1 MRLGFS
7 VHSIEMFKTLRF
19 VSSLTLFTVLAA
31 ATPVAQQAPRGGSA
45 DDKEMAAYRLTL
57 PVLDKVVTATKNLG
71 AAIKNDPRFQK
82 QQAIRAEIEKLEEK
96 EEPTEAE
103 MQRLEKLNADLEKL
117 EEATTLPD
125 TQTQTLDQM
134 EAAMRKEPLI
144 NNALTSAGLTPRE
157 YAKFMFAYMSA
168 GMVAGM
174 LESGTIKEVPKE
186 LAASVNMDN
195 VKFFQ
200 VNKAQIAAFQKAME
214 ALEKK

>member
-1 MRLGFS
+1 
-7 VHSIEMFKTLRF
+7 MFTTLTF
-19 VSSLTLFTVLAA
+19 VSSLSLFAILAA
-31 ATPVAQQAPRGGSA
+31 APAVAQPRGGSA
-45 DDKEMAAYRLTL
+45 DEKEMAAYRLTL

-82 QQAIRAEIEKLEEK
+82 QLAVQAEIDKLEDK
-96 EEPTEAE
+96 EEPTAAE
-103 MQRLEKLNADLEKL
+103 MQRLEKLQADLEKL

-134 EAAMRKEPLI
+134 EAAMRKEPVI

-157 YAKFMFAYMSA
+157 YAKFMVAYMTA
-168 GMVAGM
+168 GMVASM

-186 LAASVNMDN
+186 LAGSVNMEN